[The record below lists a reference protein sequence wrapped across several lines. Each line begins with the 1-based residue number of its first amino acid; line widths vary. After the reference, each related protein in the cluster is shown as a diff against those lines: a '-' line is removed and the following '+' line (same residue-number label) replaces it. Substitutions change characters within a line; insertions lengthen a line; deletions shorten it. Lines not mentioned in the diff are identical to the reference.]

1 VEVKP
6 WDADKFLSRLN
17 PDIRLF
23 VFYGP
28 DSGLAQERAIAITQ
42 RPVGPAK
49 EIPEVIRIDGDSLGD
64 DPARL
69 ADEAAQVSMFGSE
82 RVIRVVNGAGA
93 GAVKAIEAFL
103 ENPLGAVVT
112 VEAGDIKPGNKL
124 RSKLAKSTVANAAV
138 IGCYPDDGRAMD
150 QMVDQVLAEDGFRL
164 DPDARQSLL
173 ARLGPDRRMNRETV
187 RLLTLYK
194 GAPDSP
200 ISAADVDAALGDSS
214 SVGYETIAFAC
225 LSGEIAE
232 ALRLFDKSMAEK
244 TNPIVTMNSL
254 LMQFD
259 RFDMLDAARQ
269 AGKPGDAA
277 IKSLRIFPKA
287 REAAFSRMVGLWPS
301 SRRATAR
308 RLVVEA
314 DIRSRSGQLPDSL
327 VYRDLLL
334 RLGTAAQGMTRKQ
347 RRF

>member
-1 VEVKP
+1 MEVKP
-6 WDADKFLSRLN
+6 WDADKFLGRLN

-28 DSGLAQERAIAITQ
+28 DAGLAQERAIAITQ
-42 RPVGPAK
+42 RPTGPAR
-49 EIPEVIRIDGDSLGD
+49 ELPEVVRIDGDSLGD

-69 ADEAAQVSMFGSE
+69 ADEAAQVSMFGGE
-82 RVIRVVNGAGA
+82 RVIRVVNGATA
-93 GAVKAIEAFL
+93 GAFKAIEGFL
-103 ENPLGAVVT
+103 ENPLGALVT

-124 RSKLAKSTVANAAV
+124 RSKLAKNDVSNAAV

-164 DPDARQSLL
+164 EPDARQSLL

-194 GAPDSP
+194 GETDSP

-225 LSGEIAE
+225 LSGDIAE

-254 LMQFD
+254 QMQFD

-277 IKSLRIFPKA
+277 IKALRIFPKSK
-287 REAAFSRMVGLWPS
+287 EGAFSRMVGLWPS
-301 SRRATAR
+301 TRRATAR
-308 RLVVEA
+308 RLIVEA
-314 DIRSRSGQLPDSL
+314 DIRSRSGQLPDHL

-334 RLGTAAQGMTRKQ
+334 RLGQAAKGMAGKQ

>member
-1 VEVKP
+1 MEVKT
-6 WDADKFLSRLN
+6 WEADTFLSRLN

-28 DSGLAQERAIAITQ
+28 DAGLAQERAVAITR
-42 RPVGPAK
+42 RPIGPAR
-49 EIPEVIRIDGDSLGD
+49 EMPEVIRMDGDSLGD
-64 DPARL
+64 DPAKL
-69 ADEAAQVSMFGSE
+69 SDEAAQVSMFGGE

-93 GAVKAIEAFL
+93 GAVKAIETYLA
-103 ENPLGAVVT
+103 NPLGAIVT
-112 VEAGDIKPGNKL
+112 VEAGDIKPGNRL
-124 RSKLAKSTVANAAV
+124 RSKLARKDVTNAAV
-138 IGCYPDDGRAMD
+138 IACYPDDGRAMD
-150 QMVDQVLAEDGFRL
+150 QMVDQVLAEEGFRL
-164 DPDARQSLL
+164 EGDARQSLL

-194 GAPDSP
+194 GEPDSP

-225 LSGEIAE
+225 LSGDIPE
-232 ALRLFDKSMAEK
+232 ALRLFDKSIAEK

-254 LMQFD
+254 LLQFD

-277 IKSLRIFPKA
+277 IKSLRIFPKPK
-287 REAAFSRMVGLWPS
+287 ESAFSRMVGLWPS
-301 SRRATAR
+301 KRRASAR
-308 RLVVEA
+308 RLIVEA

-334 RLGTAAQGMTRKQ
+334 RLGRAASGMANSQ

>member
-1 VEVKP
+1 MEVKP

-93 GAVKAIEAFL
+93 GAAKAIEAFPA
-103 ENPLGAVVT
+103 NPLGAVVT